1 MELNGGPPEDVCEAV
16 VDPNP
21 PNVGLVAESATN

>member
-16 VDPNP
+16 ADPNAT
-21 PNVGLVAESATN
+21 NVGLVAESAIN